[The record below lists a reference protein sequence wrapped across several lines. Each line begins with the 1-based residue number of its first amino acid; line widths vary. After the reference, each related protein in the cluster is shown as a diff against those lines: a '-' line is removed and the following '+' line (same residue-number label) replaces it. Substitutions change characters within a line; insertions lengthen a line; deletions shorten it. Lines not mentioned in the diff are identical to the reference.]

1 VSARKLLTVTRLE
14 VTVVDHDNASRYAGY
29 ARLKFDSPHAKVLR
43 ITMDNGKL
51 NTTDRLMH
59 AELARVWSDID
70 ADPDVNAAIITGAGG
85 TFSAGGDFEMIKEI
99 IGDFESRARAW
110 REARDIV
117 YNIINC
123 SKPIVSAMR
132 GVAIGAG
139 LVCGILADISIASRD
154 CRIIDGHTRLGV
166 AAGDH
171 AAIIWPL
178 LCGMAKAKILSPAMR
193 RACRCGGGADRS
205 RQPRCRRRRGRQQS
219 D

>member
-1 VSARKLLTVTRLE
+1 
-14 VTVVDHDNASRYAGY
+14 
-29 ARLKFDSPHAKVLR
+29 
-43 ITMDNGKL
+43 MDNGKL

-123 SKPIVSAMR
+123 SKPIVSAIR
-132 GVAIGAG
+132 GVAIGGG
-139 LVCGILADISIASRD
+139 LVCGILNICIGN
-154 CRIIDGHTRLGV
+154 CFPGN
-166 AAGDH
+166 
-171 AAIIWPL
+171 
-178 LCGMAKAKILSPAMR
+178 
-193 RACRCGGGADRS
+193 
-205 RQPRCRRRRGRQQS
+205 
-219 D
+219 

>member
-154 CRIIDGHTRLGV
+154 CRIIDGHTRLG
-166 AAGDH
+166 A
-171 AAIIWPL
+171 WPPPL
-178 LCGMAKAKILSPAMR
+178 DAPPSCGL
-193 RACRCGGGADRS
+193 GG
-205 RQPRCRRRRGRQQS
+205 RRRGSTVPIKWLARPAPGVILQ
-219 D
+219 